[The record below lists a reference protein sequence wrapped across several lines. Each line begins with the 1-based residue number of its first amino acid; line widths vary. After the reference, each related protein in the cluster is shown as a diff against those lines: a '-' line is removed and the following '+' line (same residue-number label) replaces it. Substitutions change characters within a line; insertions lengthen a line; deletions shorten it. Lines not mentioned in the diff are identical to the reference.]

1 MKKYANEGET
11 MNAMIYR
18 TLTAG
23 HFARTALEN
32 RLRAVKSDRGE
43 VNVIAIVLL
52 IVAAIAAVVIFQGEI
67 KDLIENI
74 FKDIDSDRK
83 SVGSGK

>member
-1 MKKYANEGET
+1 

-18 TLTAG
+18 TLVVG
-23 HFARTALEN
+23 YSARTALES

-52 IVAAIAAVVIFQGEI
+52 IVAAIAAVLIFQDEI
-67 KDLIENI
+67 KTLIQNI
-74 FKDIDSDRK
+74 FKDIEADRK
-83 SVGSGK
+83 TVGK